1 MSRVSNV
8 NQLSFENLKLK
19 RRVKELLRENARLK
33 EKLKQVE
40 NLNNAS
46 LQSELL
52 YQQKSPTMLTKR
64 TRYPQGLERYYKDHL
79 SGRKEL
85 LRKELLMDQERKSFW
100 SRVAKNERKEEI
112 PDELKDIMAEVQK
125 PYDNIPTK
133 NFFEDSIVEEERK
146 KELKKEKKKAKN
158 LRKRAEREM
167 KRRERELSGLEST
180 VYRQLIEMKEVY
192 KRFYESDSSDEVSHQ
207 KYNLL
212 ETICNN
218 YFRDGKRK
226 AIRGEEEKRERK
238 RLSQLERNMVFE
250 VYHHT
255 SSTYAL
261 ISKIFNI
268 SASTIAFIIRTEKEQ
283 MKKDLTDE
291 IEKEET
297 KCS

>member
-1 MSRVSNV
+1 MSRVVNV

-19 RRVKELLRENARLK
+19 RRVKELTRENARLK

-85 LRKELLMDQERKSFW
+85 LMDQERKSFW

-112 PDELKDIMAEVQK
+112 PDELKDIMPEVQK
-125 PYDNIPTK
+125 AYDNIPTK

-218 YFRDGKRK
+218 YFLDGKRK
-226 AIRGEEEKRERK
+226 AIRGEEEKIKRK

-250 VYHHT
+250 VCHHT

-268 SASTIAFIIRTEKEQ
+268 SASTISFIIRTEKEQ